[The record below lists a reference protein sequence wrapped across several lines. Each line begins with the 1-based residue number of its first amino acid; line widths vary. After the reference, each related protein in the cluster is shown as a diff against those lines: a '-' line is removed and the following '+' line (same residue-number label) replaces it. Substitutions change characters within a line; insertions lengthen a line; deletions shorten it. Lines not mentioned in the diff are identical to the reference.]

1 MNKGSQLGRTMIE
14 MLAVMSVLGMFTASV
29 YTLIGSMTD
38 KYKSSIILTQVRDI
52 RKAISHRYAALG
64 VYTGLT
70 SDILAKER
78 LLSSN
83 MLHNGKIYHAFRSE
97 VTLAVANTGGTG
109 RSFKITFPGLRFQNC
124 VDMALID
131 WSTDS
136 TAILVGIKINSNTF
150 TWQLNKVGA
159 DGKLQPPSATSLPL
173 TLAKAAS
180 ACKEGNNNTITWEFQ

>member
-83 MLHNGKIYHAFRSE
+83 MLHNGKIYHAQKCSLKLLNANNVRFGYRWNKE
-97 VTLAVANTGGTG
+97 KKCMEIDRDEAAVVNQVFEWYVFNGY
-109 RSFKITFPGLRFQNC
+109 
-124 VDMALID
+124 
-131 WSTDS
+131 
-136 TAILVGIKINSNTF
+136 GI
-150 TWQLNKVGA
+150 
-159 DGKLQPPSATSLPL
+159 
-173 TLAKAAS
+173 
-180 ACKEGNNNTITWEFQ
+180 